1 VKLLRGLGLANQ
13 QDRLILID
21 RKDLRGAL
29 GVITGF
35 LALLCWW
42 IGISGYLNVGG
53 FISGGS
59 GFLTFL
65 LVPVLATAATYLAAR
80 GYTRSARGAGVGR
93 HRA

>member
-1 VKLLRGLGLANQ
+1 MASEP
-13 QDRLILID
+13 DRLILIE
-21 RKDLRGAL
+21 RKDLRRAL
-29 GVITGF
+29 VATTGY

-80 GYTRSARGAGVGR
+80 GYTRAARGAGAGR

>member
-1 VKLLRGLGLANQ
+1 MANQ
-13 QDRLILID
+13 HDRLILIE
-21 RKDLRGAL
+21 RKDLRGAIV
-29 GVITGF
+29 VITGF

-42 IGISGYLNVGG
+42 IGLSGYMNVGG

-65 LVPVLATAATYLAAR
+65 LVPVLVTAATYLAAR
-80 GYTRSARGAGVGR
+80 SYTRSARGAAAGR

>member
-1 VKLLRGLGLANQ
+1 MADR
-13 QDRLILID
+13 QDRLILIE

-29 GVITGF
+29 VVITAF

-80 GYTRSARGAGVGR
+80 SCTRSARGAGAGR

>member
-1 VKLLRGLGLANQ
+1 MTNQ
-13 QDRLILID
+13 QDRVILIE

-29 GVITGF
+29 VVITGL

-53 FISGGS
+53 FASGGS

-80 GYTRSARGAGVGR
+80 SYTRSARGASAGR

>member
-1 VKLLRGLGLANQ
+1 MANQ
-13 QDRLILID
+13 QGRFILIE

-29 GVITGF
+29 VVSAGY

-80 GYTRSARGAGVGR
+80 GYTRSARGAGAGR